1 MSYADYIRMS
11 DAAGDNRIDI
21 EKRYS
26 ESEFNRLPGETRKYL
41 TSNDAVPGWDMDQS
55 PPQSPPHIPYGAS
68 PTTLRANSFDKD
80 DVEDDPNPFKSGRQ
94 GIGRIDGRGG
104 KKRTTRNIKS
114 STKRRIQRRRKYV
127 SRRRSGRSMR
137 RNY

>member
-1 MSYADYIRMS
+1 MSYFDYKLLS
-11 DAAGDNRIDI
+11 DAAGDNAIDR
-21 EKRYS
+21 EKHYT
-26 ESEFNRLPGETRKYL
+26 EVEFNRLPAETRKYL
-41 TSNDAVPGWDMDQS
+41 TSKDAVPGWDMNQS
-55 PPQSPPHIPYGAS
+55 PPQSPPHIPYVAS
-68 PTTLRANSFDKD
+68 PTTLRANSFDND
-80 DVEDDPNPFKSGRQ
+80 DVEDDSNPFISGRH
-94 GIGRIDGRGG
+94 GRGRIDGRGG